1 MKKQKNIIVAL
12 SLSHVWLFSTP
23 WTAVRQASLSFTM
36 SFTKPQEQLE
46 KKNIS
51 VKKDESEDLLRRPDI
66 DLI

>member
-12 SLSHVWLFSTP
+12 SLSRVWLFATP
-23 WTAVRQASLSFTM
+23 WTVVRQASLSFT
-36 SFTKPQEQLE
+36 KPQEQHE

-51 VKKDESEDLLRRPDI
+51 VKTVESEDLLRRPDI

>member
-12 SLSHVWLFSTP
+12 SLSRVRLFATP

-66 DLI
+66 DLL

>member
-12 SLSHVWLFSTP
+12 SLSRVWLFATP
-23 WTAVRQASLSFTM
+23 WTVVRQASLSFTM
-36 SFTKPQEQLE
+36 SFTKPQEQHE

-51 VKKDESEDLLRRPDI
+51 VKTVESEDLLRRPDI